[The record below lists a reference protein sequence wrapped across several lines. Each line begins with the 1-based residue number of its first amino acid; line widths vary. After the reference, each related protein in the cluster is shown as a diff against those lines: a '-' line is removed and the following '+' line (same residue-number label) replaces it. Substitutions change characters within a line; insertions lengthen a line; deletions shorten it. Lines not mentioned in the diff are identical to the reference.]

1 MKVKTLKGYLNK
13 LPPDFDDK
21 EVTIFDYRT
30 GMVYD
35 TPGTVYVVDESD
47 EDYLDLIF
55 NIKESEE

>member
-35 TPGTVYVVDESD
+35 TPSTVYVVDESD